1 MELTGVITIDKR
13 DVYANGQGQTTKVK
27 VTEFKNPFTCFRTVT
42 QTGFHWWL
50 RNDA

>member
-1 MELTGVITIDKR
+1 MEFTGVITIDKI
-13 DVYANGQGQTTKVK
+13 DVYANGQGQRTKVK
-27 VTEFKNPFTCFRTVT
+27 VTEFQNQFACFRIIT